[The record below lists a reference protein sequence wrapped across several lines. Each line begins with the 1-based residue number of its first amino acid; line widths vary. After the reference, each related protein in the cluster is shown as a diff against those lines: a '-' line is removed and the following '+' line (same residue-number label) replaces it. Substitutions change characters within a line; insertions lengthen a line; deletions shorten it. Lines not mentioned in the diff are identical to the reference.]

1 MNTSVEDQLVD
12 QKAIKNSFEGI
23 EQLPLSEFTEKAYL
37 DYSMYVILD
46 RALPNVGDGLKPVQ
60 RRIIYAMSELG
71 LSATAKFKKS
81 ARTVGDVLG
90 KFHPHGDSAAYEA
103 MVLMAQNFSY
113 RHPLI
118 DGQGNWGSP
127 DDPKS
132 FAAMRYTESRL
143 TRYSELLLSELGMGT
158 VEWQPNFDGT
168 LQEPKLL
175 PARLPNILL
184 NGGSGIAVGM
194 ATDIP
199 PHNLRE
205 VASACIRI
213 LENGKTTTEE
223 LLENIKGP
231 DYPTDAEIITP
242 KEDIQEIYQ
251 SGHGSIRMRALW
263 ERDGGD
269 VVITAL
275 PHQVSGNKILEQVAS
290 QMRAKKLPM
299 VDDLRD
305 ESDHENPTRLVVVPR
320 SNRVNID
327 ELMLHLF
334 ATTDLERTYR
344 VNLNMIGIDGRPG
357 VKGIKTLLN
366 EWLEFRER
374 TVRNRLEYRLEKVL
388 QRLHMLEGLL
398 IAYLNIDE
406 VIAIIRTEDKPRPVL
421 MERFKISEIQADAI
435 LDLKLRHL
443 AKLEEMKIRGEQD
456 ELEVERN
463 KLEQVLG
470 STRRLRTM
478 IKKEIIADAEKYGN
492 DRRSP
497 IVIRDSAQAIDPASL
512 IPSEPVTVVLSEKGW
527 VRAAKGH
534 DVDSTA
540 LSYKSGD
547 GYLASAL
554 GRSNQPIYF
563 LDSTGRSYTV
573 QTNTLPSAR
582 GQGEPLTGR
591 LSPPTGSYFV
601 DVIGGS
607 LEHKILVASDAGY
620 GFISTIKE
628 ISSNKKAGK
637 AFLKT
642 PKGAQVMQLLSV
654 AEESSWVAV
663 ASNEGRLLLFPIVD
677 LPELA
682 KGKGNKMIGIPGKRV
697 ESREEFVAGV
707 ALLADGEELV
717 VISGKRTLSL
727 KSKDLDNYRGE
738 RGRRGSKLPR
748 GFQRVEGLINGNAKG
763 S

>member
-1 MNTSVEDQLVD
+1 MSETIDIEM
-12 QKAIKNSFEGI
+12 EGV

-46 RALPNVGDGLKPVQ
+46 RALPHVGDGLKPVQ
-60 RRIIYAMSELG
+60 RRIVYAMSELG

-113 RHPLI
+113 RYPLI

-143 TRYSELLLSELGMGT
+143 TRYSELLLGELGMGT

-168 LQEPKLL
+168 LKEPVLL

-205 VASACIRI
+205 VASACIR
-213 LENGKTTTEE
+213 
-223 LLENIKGP
+223 LLENRKATIDDLLEHIQGP

-242 KEDIQEIYQ
+242 KEDIQEIYR
-251 SGHGSIRMRALW
+251 SGHGSIRMRAVW
-263 ERDGGD
+263 EKEGGD
-269 VVITAL
+269 IVITAL
-275 PHQVSGNKILEQVAS
+275 PHQVSGNKILEQVAT
-290 QMRAKKLPM
+290 QMRSKKLPM

-320 SNRVNID
+320 SNRVD
-327 ELMLHLF
+327 VEQLMSHLF

-357 VKGIKTLLN
+357 VKGIHKLLK
-366 EWLEFRER
+366 EWLEFREQ
-374 TVRNRLEYRLEKVL
+374 TVRRRLEHRLEKVL
-388 QRLHMLEGLL
+388 QRLHILEGLL

-406 VIAIIRTEDKPRPVL
+406 VIAIIRSEDKPRPVL
-421 MERFKISEIQADAI
+421 MKRFKISEIQADAI

-443 AKLEEMKIRGEQD
+443 AKLEEVKIKGEQE
-456 ELEVERN
+456 ELEDERQ

-478 IKKEIIADAEKYGN
+478 IRKEITADAEKYG
-492 DRRSP
+492 DERRSP
-497 IVIRDSAQAIDPASL
+497 IVTRESAQAIDPSSL
-512 IPSEPVTVVLSEKGW
+512 VPSDPVTIVLSEKGW

-534 DVDSTA
+534 DVDAET
-540 LSYKSGD
+540 LNYKSGD
-547 GYLASAL
+547 GYLASSN

-563 LDSTGRSYTV
+563 LGSSGRSYTV
-573 QTNTLPSAR
+573 QASTLPSAR

-591 LSPPTGSYFV
+591 LSPPSGERFI
-601 DVIGGS
+601 DVVGGAV
-607 LEHKILVASDAGY
+607 EQKILIASDAGY
-620 GFISTIKE
+620 GFIATIGDL
-628 ISSNKKAGK
+628 SSNKKAGK
-637 AFLKT
+637 AFLRP
-642 PKGAQVMQLLSV
+642 PKGAEAMQVVTVVENAQWL
-654 AEESSWVAV
+654 AV
-663 ASNEGRLLLFPIVD
+663 ASNEGRLLLFPFSE
-677 LPELA
+677 LPEMA
-682 KGKGNKMIGIPGKRV
+682 KGKGNKMIGIPSKRV
-697 ESREEFVAGV
+697 EGREEFVAGV
-707 ALLADGEELV
+707 AVLGEGDGLTV
-717 VISGKRTLSL
+717 VSGKRTLKLRPS
-727 KSKDLDNYRGE
+727 DLENYYGE

-748 GFQRVEGLINGNAKG
+748 GFQRVEGLLAGIK
-763 S
+763 